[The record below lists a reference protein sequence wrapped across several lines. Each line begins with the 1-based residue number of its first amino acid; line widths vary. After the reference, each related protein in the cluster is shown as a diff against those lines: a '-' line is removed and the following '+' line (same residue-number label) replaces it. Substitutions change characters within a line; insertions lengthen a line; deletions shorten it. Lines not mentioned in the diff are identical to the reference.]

1 MLSKIFSKISAA
13 FTKCG
18 RRLKVLFT
26 LLGVWGIIF
35 SVVTIAGFKV
45 GFDYDDTLS
54 FTAPA
59 CKKAMQTR
67 AVVNSPDYWRAL
79 NRAWDLEKTKIIP
92 YMTACFF
99 KITGFEVSVIT
110 SRSSI
115 GAEALVKAWKPLIT
129 EFHFVQDNS
138 RKSEILSEDGY
149 LFYFGDSDSDI
160 TQAREAGVIPVR
172 IKRSRKSLNK
182 DDYNPGALGE
192 WTIPLSEF

>member
-1 MLSKIFSKISAA
+1 MFSEIVARISAA
-13 FTKCG
+13 FARCG
-18 RRLKVLFT
+18 RFLKVLYT
-26 LLGVWGIIF
+26 LLGIWGIVF
-35 SVVTIAGFKV
+35 SVVTIAGLKA

-59 CKKAMQTR
+59 YKKAMETR
-67 AVVNSPDYWRAL
+67 AVVNSPAYWRAL
-79 NRAWDLEKTKIIP
+79 NQAYDLEGTKIIP

-99 KITGFEVSVIT
+99 KIAGFKVSVIT

-115 GAEALVKAWKPLIT
+115 GAQALVKAWKPLIT

-138 RKSEILSEDGY
+138 KKSQVLDGNRY

-172 IKRSRKSLNK
+172 IKRSRKSSNNE
-182 DDYNPGALGE
+182 DYSPGSLGE
-192 WTIPLSEF
+192 WTILLSEF